1 MRHIIKVAQTLMNVY
16 YAYMLEYRAEIIL
29 WVFTGTF
36 PIILM
41 GVWIKAS
48 EGGQFGFTAVEFAR
62 YFIAVFLVRQFNIVW
77 VVWEFEKEVVKGTLS
92 NRLLQPID
100 PVWHHFASH
109 VSERIT
115 RLPII
120 LVLIALFFALYPQAF
135 WVPSWSNVLLAILV
149 CSMSFCLRFLM
160 QYTSAMMAFWTERAS
175 AIEQL
180 MLMPYFFL
188 SGLVAP
194 LTVYPDAVREVIMW
208 TPFPYMI
215 FFPASLLVGLP
226 VNIGRGLLT
235 ILAWGIAF
243 FLLNRYLWRLGLRKY
258 SGMGA

>member
-1 MRHIIKVAQTLMNVY
+1 MRVAQTLLNVY
-16 YAYMLEYRAEIIL
+16 YAFMLEYRAEIIL
-29 WVFTGTF
+29 WIFTGTF
-36 PIILM
+36 PIIFM
-41 GVWIKAS
+41 GVWMKAS
-48 EGGQFGFTAVEFAR
+48 EGGQFGFSAIEFAR

-77 VVWEFEKEVVKGTLS
+77 VVWEFEKEVVRGTLS

-100 PVWHHFASH
+100 PVWHHFAQH
-109 VSERIT
+109 VSERLT
-115 RLPII
+115 RLPF
-120 LVLIALFFALYPQAF
+120 LLLLLAVFFVVYPQAF
-135 WVPSWSNVLLAILV
+135 WVPGWSRILLALLV
-149 CSMSFCLRFLM
+149 CCMAFCLRFVM
-160 QYTSAMMAFWTERAS
+160 QYTSAMMAFWAERAN

-194 LTVYPDAVREVIMW
+194 LSVYPDAVREVIMW

-215 FFPASLLVGLP
+215 FFPAALLVGIP

-235 ILAWGIAF
+235 ILGWGIIF
-243 FLLNRYLWRLGLRKY
+243 FTLNRFLWRLGLKKY